1 MSCNQFKHVLERVV
15 VNETNVSLIVSNS
28 TNIGSLDKFELSV
41 PCNKNIKDTVDGAP
55 LPVFINVNGADVP
68 LYNKNSIQIKSN
80 HVPRRS
86 KGSYVVSA
94 TGTPYVI
101 LYTTPVCKANN

>member
-1 MSCNQFKHVLERVV
+1 MSCNNFKHVLERITLTD
-15 VNETNVSLIVSNS
+15 TNVVLTVSNS
-28 TNIGSLDKFELSV
+28 TNIGNLEIFELAV
-41 PCNKNIKDTVDGAP
+41 PCNKSIKDAVTGSP
-55 LPVFINVNGADVP
+55 LPVLINVNGEDVA